1 MVILHK
7 DLAGDFE
14 QFCRANPQPCPLLA
28 VLPAGCKVPT
38 ELAPEADITT
48 DLPKYRIY
56 RHGRMTE
63 EVRIRNHPV
72 FSSIKSLSITNASI
86 LLLGD

>member
-7 DLAGDFE
+7 DLAADFE

-28 VLPAGCKVPT
+28 VLPAGCRVPSD
-38 ELAPEADITT
+38 LAPSADIVT

-56 RHGRMTE
+56 RQGRMTE
-63 EVRIRNHPV
+63 EVRTIVTQHAFCMACFESPHTDAA
-72 FSSIKSLSITNASI
+72 F
-86 LLLGD
+86 LGH

>member
-14 QFCRANPQPCPLLA
+14 QFCRANPEPCPLLA
-28 VLPAGCKVPT
+28 VLPAGCRVPSD
-38 ELAPEADITT
+38 LAPGADIIT

-56 RHGRMTE
+56 RQGRMTE
-63 EVRIRNHPV
+63 EVRMHLFGLQIVSANSP
-72 FSSIKSLSITNASI
+72 LLTNF
-86 LLLGD
+86 LPL